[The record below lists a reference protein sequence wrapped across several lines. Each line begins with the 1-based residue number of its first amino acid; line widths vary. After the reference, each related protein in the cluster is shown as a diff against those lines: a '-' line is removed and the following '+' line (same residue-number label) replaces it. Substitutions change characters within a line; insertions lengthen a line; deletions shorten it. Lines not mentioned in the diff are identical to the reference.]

1 MMTEEQKQKN
11 SEMMKERMAQIRAK
25 NTAESSTRE
34 RDIAN
39 LTPEEKAIYQRV
51 ESEDRS
57 WEQTLD
63 IGADINDFSLSAD
76 PFELP
81 EPAKKLREKK
91 EFAFRWVTRSTAR
104 LDELKSKPE
113 TLRWWPVN
121 RTQPRSGMFDKFID
135 PNYGCV
141 SREDQMLVFKPWS
154 LFEKERAYKNRIA
167 DSQSNSASIEN
178 KYDEKGSAEL
188 VGSKKVSEGR
198 LKVNSGDISFAGEA
212 EAEAALGDSSVE

>member
-1 MMTEEQKQKN
+1 MMTEEQKQKK
-11 SEMMKERMAQIRAK
+11 SEEMKAKMAEIKAK
-25 NTAESSTRE
+25 NIAEEKTRE
-34 RDIAN
+34 ENLAN
-39 LTPEEKAIYQRV
+39 LTPEEKAIFQRV
-51 ESEDRS
+51 SSEDKS
-57 WEQTLD
+57 WEQLLD

-81 EPAKKLREKK
+81 EPAKNLREKK

-113 TLRWWPVN
+113 ILRWWPVN
-121 RTQPRSGMFDKFID
+121 RTQPRGGMFDKFID

-141 SREDQMLVFKPWS
+141 SREDQMLVFKPWV

-167 DSQSNSASIEN
+167 DSQSNSASVEN

-188 VGSKKVSEGR
+188 VGSKTVSEGR

-212 EAEAALGDSSVE
+212 EADAALGSSVE